1 MNEYT
6 KNPGEQD
13 AAQAVSETPET
24 AQCGCGAEVCP
35 GCGGQDAP
43 ACPGCGACAQ
53 PDEEIAQEAVE
64 LPADAPTEDTVE
76 TTTVVDVRFR
86 NNAKSYFF
94 DPGELALKPGDHV
107 IMDTSR
113 GVEYGVCAAGNHAV
127 PSREIVPP
135 LRKILRLATAQD
147 ERVNADNLEKEKRAF
162 GVCLQKIEDHHLEMQ
177 LVSAEC
183 AFDGSKILFFFTAD
197 GRVDFRE
204 PVSYTHLTLPTTPYV

>member
-53 PDEEIAQEAVE
+53 PDEDIAQEAVA
-64 LPADAPTEDTVE
+64 LAADAPAEDTVE
-76 TTTVVDVRFR
+76 TITVVDVRFR

-94 DPGELALKPGDHV
+94 DPGELSGVVGDGLDLHAHVHQLDIARPRACRAVERALG
-107 IMDTSR
+107 I
-113 GVEYGVCAAGNHAV
+113 
-127 PSREIVPP
+127 
-135 LRKILRLATAQD
+135 
-147 ERVNADNLEKEKRAF
+147 ER
-162 GVCLQKIEDHHLEMQ
+162 
-177 LVSAEC
+177 
-183 AFDGSKILFFFTAD
+183 
-197 GRVDFRE
+197 
-204 PVSYTHLTLPTTPYV
+204 